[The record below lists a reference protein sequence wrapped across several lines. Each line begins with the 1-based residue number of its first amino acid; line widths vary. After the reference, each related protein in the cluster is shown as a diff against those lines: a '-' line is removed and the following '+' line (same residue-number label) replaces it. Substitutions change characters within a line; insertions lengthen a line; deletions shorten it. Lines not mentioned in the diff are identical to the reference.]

1 MQKKS
6 VRLPSS
12 HLSSSGSLSTN
23 CLVDSSLLTAIL
35 ADELGDPNRE
45 GLDGDTVADESV
57 TGDPNNAGLD
67 GVAEGGLDGVA
78 EGVNCD
84 FLLP

>member
-1 MQKKS
+1 MQKVIKATFFT
-6 VRLPSS
+6 P
-12 HLSSSGSLSTN
+12 SSSGSLSTN

-35 ADELGDPNRE
+35 ADELGDPNRD
-45 GLDGDTVADESV
+45 GLKGDIVADESV

-67 GVAEGGLDGVA
+67 GVAEG
-78 EGVNCD
+78 VNCD